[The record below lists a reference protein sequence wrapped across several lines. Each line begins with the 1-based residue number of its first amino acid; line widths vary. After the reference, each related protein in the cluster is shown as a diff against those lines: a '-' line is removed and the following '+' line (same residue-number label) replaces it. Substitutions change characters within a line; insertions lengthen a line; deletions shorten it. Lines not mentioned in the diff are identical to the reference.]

1 MKKFRSFRNKKKHL
15 SSKYIL
21 LILTGV
27 CIVALFTSL
36 VFNLSGGPLNSVAGY
51 VFVPMQKGINNAGSW
66 ISGKANDFQT
76 LGEVLKENKKL
87 QNQVDDLTNQLN
99 VTKLEQ
105 YELDNY
111 RELLDL
117 DDKYSGY
124 QKVAANV
131 IAMDGTNW
139 FSSFTIDKGSKEGI
153 KKGMNVIAGSG
164 LVGIVTDVGPNF
176 AKVRSII
183 DDSSNVSSMVLTTKD
198 NFNVGGSLKSMNQ
211 DKVLPFTELRDE
223 DDKVKVGDPV
233 VTSYVSDQYQE
244 GILIGYIAS
253 IEKNANNLTKSG
265 TITPVVDF
273 QHLREVLVITTLKT
287 PEKRNC
293 LPEGIRYS
301 GRNTGQYRN
310 TKITGVGKRR
320 KIVLFIIIAICFLL
334 QTTVFRAL
342 TFANIGPNLLIIVV
356 SSFGLMRGKKEGLW
370 VGFFCGLLIDIFF
383 GFYLGGYA
391 LLYMYI
397 GYINGLFK
405 KRFYPDDIKLPMILI
420 GSSDIV
426 NNLIIYI
433 VMFFMRSR
441 FSFWYYF
448 TSIILPE
455 FVYTMVITIFL
466 YFILL
471 KINQKLEEHEKR
483 RAIKFEL

>member
-87 QNQVDDLTNQLN
+87 QNQVDDLT
-99 VTKLEQ
+99 
-105 YELDNY
+105 
-111 RELLDL
+111 
-117 DDKYSGY
+117 GY

-273 QHLREVLVITTLKT
+273 QHLREVLVITTLKDT
-287 PEKRNC
+287 GEKE
-293 LPEGIRYS
+293 LSSQKASDTQAETQD
-301 GRNTGQYRN
+301 NTE
-310 TKITGVGKRR
+310 T
-320 KIVLFIIIAICFLL
+320 
-334 QTTVFRAL
+334 
-342 TFANIGPNLLIIVV
+342 
-356 SSFGLMRGKKEGLW
+356 
-370 VGFFCGLLIDIFF
+370 
-383 GFYLGGYA
+383 
-391 LLYMYI
+391 
-397 GYINGLFK
+397 
-405 KRFYPDDIKLPMILI
+405 
-420 GSSDIV
+420 
-426 NNLIIYI
+426 
-433 VMFFMRSR
+433 
-441 FSFWYYF
+441 
-448 TSIILPE
+448 
-455 FVYTMVITIFL
+455 
-466 YFILL
+466 
-471 KINQKLEEHEKR
+471 QKSQE
-483 RAIKFEL
+483 